1 MVCSAFAIYPL
12 YLICGISQHIFVIL
26 YRICRSLFILNKSQG
41 CFWVDLY
48 NRIDELCKGKGLSI
62 YKVCKLANISFS
74 VIYDLKSGKK
84 VDLNRKT
91 AEKLATALEITVDE
105 LYGKEKTPDA
115 EAPRDS
121 QYNEIFNLFYGLSE
135 DNVSLAVKGLAYL
148 VKIPDEKLPEA
159 VRYLQFLA
167 DTAGN

>member
-1 MVCSAFAIYPL
+1 
-12 YLICGISQHIFVIL
+12 
-26 YRICRSLFILNKSQG
+26 
-41 CFWVDLY
+41 VDLY

-115 EAPRDS
+115 EAPRDKK
-121 QYNEIFNLFYGLSE
+121 YDEIF
-135 DNVSLAVKGLAYL
+135 SLLASL
-148 VKIPDEKLPEA
+148 PDEKIAEA
-159 VRYLQFLA
+159 VRYLKYLA
-167 DTAGN
+167 EN

>member
-1 MVCSAFAIYPL
+1 
-12 YLICGISQHIFVIL
+12 
-26 YRICRSLFILNKSQG
+26 
-41 CFWVDLY
+41 VDLY

-115 EAPRDS
+115 EAPRDI
-121 QYNEIFNLFYGLSE
+121 QNAKFNEL
-135 DNVSLAVKGLAYL
+135 LAT
-148 VKIPDEKLPEA
+148 LPAEEQQK
-159 VRYLQFLA
+159 VYDYLQFVA
-167 DTAGN
+167 DKYKHR